1 VLESKYKPG
10 RTNRVAD
17 ALRISRKA
25 ELVSLKGEELAAIC
39 RIHGT
44 LPERGRFRERPP
56 FPSSQSFTAFHYLG
70 RDASGLNYLSK
81 TKDSFP

>member
-10 RTNRVAD
+10 ITNQVAD

-25 ELVSLKGEELAAIC
+25 ELVALKGEELAAIC

-44 LPERGRFRERPP
+44 LPERGRFRERRE
-56 FPSSQSFTAFHYLG
+56 G
-70 RDASGLNYLSK
+70 GLSLLFAPYIR
-81 TKDSFP
+81 F